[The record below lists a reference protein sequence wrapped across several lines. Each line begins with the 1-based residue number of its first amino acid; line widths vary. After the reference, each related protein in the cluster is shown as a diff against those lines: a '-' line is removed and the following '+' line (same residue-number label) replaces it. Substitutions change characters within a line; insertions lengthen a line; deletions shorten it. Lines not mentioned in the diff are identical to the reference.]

1 MPERTAFEERLD
13 NDLRA
18 YLDPHAV
25 GGIPAWRMPEPS
37 RSGRRLL
44 GGAGAALGAKI
55 AVGAVI
61 AVMAAGAT
69 TEAVITRSANP
80 ADWARHVTQQ
90 VQPSIAPAQSQPV
103 PATASA
109 AASPVPSASSQQ
121 SPVVKT
127 PALPSVP
134 AVPTP
139 SLPVHV
145 PTPTPLPS
153 LP

>member
-13 NDLRA
+13 KDLRA

-37 RSGRRLL
+37 HSGRRLL
-44 GGAGAALGAKI
+44 GGAGAALAAKI
-55 AVGAVI
+55 AVGGLV
-61 AVMAAGAT
+61 AVMAAGAA
-69 TEAVITRSANP
+69 TEAVITRSVNP
-80 ADWARHVTQQ
+80 SDWARHVTQQ
-90 VQPSIAPAQSQPV
+90 VQHSPKPSQTAPVAGSP
-103 PATASA
+103 
-109 AASPVPSASSQQ
+109 AASPVVAGSA

>member
-13 NDLRA
+13 KDLRA
-18 YLDPHAV
+18 YLDPHAE
-25 GGIPAWRMPEPS
+25 GLIPAWRMPEPS

-55 AVGAVI
+55 ALGAVI

-69 TEAVITRSANP
+69 TEAVITRSVNP
-80 ADWARHVTQQ
+80 VDWARHVTTQQ
-90 VQPSIAPAQSQPV
+90 VQASPGQSQPA
-103 PATASA
+103 PA
-109 AASPVPSASSQQ
+109 AASTSPAASSTQ

-127 PALPSVP
+127 PALPTVP

-139 SLPVHV
+139 SLPVHL